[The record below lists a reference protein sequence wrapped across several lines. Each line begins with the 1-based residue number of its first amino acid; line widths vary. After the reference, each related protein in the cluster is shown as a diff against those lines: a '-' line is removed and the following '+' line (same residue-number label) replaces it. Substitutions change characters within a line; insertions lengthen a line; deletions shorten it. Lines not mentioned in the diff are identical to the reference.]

1 LATEGPAG
9 FSALRAARKLGIP
22 TVSGFHTNF
31 DLYLKHYK
39 ISLIKPL
46 VDGYLKW
53 FHNKTMATFAPTD
66 WMIEELENKG
76 YENVRRLSRGVDREL
91 FSPVKRSEKL
101 RRSWNVGEIDRV
113 LICVSRI
120 AAEKNLDLACKLFQ
134 ERIEQG
140 KAKAGVIVG
149 DGPERE
155 RLSREYPQLIFPGC
169 LNKADLAEHYA
180 SADVFVFPS
189 TTETF
194 GNVVTEAL
202 TSGLPVVAYAYA
214 APAEYIESGRN
225 GYLSIL
231 GNEVS
236 LSSNLDKILRLS
248 GLNLA
253 TMGRE
258 ARASTKPADWKK
270 IIGRFHRDLVEATRE
285 IPNFNLHQPSEPT
298 CIEAHA

>member
-1 LATEGPAG
+1 
-9 FSALRAARKLGIP
+9 
-22 TVSGFHTNF
+22 
-31 DLYLKHYK
+31 
-39 ISLIKPL
+39 
-46 VDGYLKW
+46 
-53 FHNKTMATFAPTD
+53 
-66 WMIEELENKG
+66 
-76 YENVRRLSRGVDREL
+76 
-91 FSPVKRSEKL
+91 
-101 RRSWNVGEIDRV
+101 
-113 LICVSRI
+113 
-120 AAEKNLDLACKLFQ
+120 
-134 ERIEQG
+134 
-140 KAKAGVIVG
+140 VG

-169 LNKADLAEHYA
+169 LSKADLAEHYA
-180 SADVFVFPS
+180 SADIFVFPS

-202 TSGLPVVAYAYA
+202 TSGLPVVAYDYA
-214 APAEYIESGRN
+214 APSEYIEPGRN
-225 GYLSIL
+225 GYLSTL
-231 GNEVS
+231 GNEDS

-285 IPNFNLHQPSEPT
+285 LPNFNLHQPSEPT